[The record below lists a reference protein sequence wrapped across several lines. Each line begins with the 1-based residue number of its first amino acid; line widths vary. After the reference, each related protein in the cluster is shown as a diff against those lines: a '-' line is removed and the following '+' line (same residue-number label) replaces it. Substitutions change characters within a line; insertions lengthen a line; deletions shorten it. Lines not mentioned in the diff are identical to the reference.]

1 MGFWIYM
8 FLSNELVPILML
20 IFGRIFKKHPPKN
33 INSLYGY
40 RTSMSTKN
48 IETWNFAHAY
58 CGRLWWRIGLAMF
71 LSTAAAMLPLI
82 GKTMDEIGFWSSL
95 IMIIQCAALIVS
107 ILPVERALRKNFD
120 KTGKRISQ

>member
-8 FLSNELVPILML
+8 FLSNELIPLLML
-20 IFGRIFKKHPPKN
+20 IFGWIFKKHPPKN

-58 CGRLWWRIGLAMF
+58 CGMLWWRIGLAMF

-82 GKTMDEIGFWSSL
+82 GKTMDEIGSWSSL

-107 ILPVERALRKNFD
+107 IFPVERALRKNFD